1 MSDMLTRVRKVFE
14 DSGLSQTELAK
25 RMEVTPQ
32 YIWKILKKDSEP
44 SDRMILAVIKAFPDI
59 NELWL
64 KTGEGDMLKPRTRE
78 SEIAAIVDQM
88 LDSSD
93 DDIRLRITK
102 VLYSL
107 SESQLETLAQIGRDI
122 FANEKQP

>member
-1 MSDMLTRVRKVFE
+1 MKDRIKQIRKHYDMNQAEFAGDIGVPVSNIQSYETGRRN
-14 DSGLSQTELAK
+14 
-25 RMEVTPQ
+25 P
-32 YIWKILKKDSEP
+32 SEA
-44 SDRMILAVIKAFPDI
+44 SIKLI
-59 NELWL
+59 CSKYSVNERWL
-64 KTGEGDMLKPRTRE
+64 RTGEGDMLKPRTRE

>member
-1 MSDMLTRVRKVFE
+1 MNNRLKEVRAYYNLSMREFAAKLGMTSGAICLLENGDRQISKKFQVSLLSVF
-14 DSGLSQTELAK
+14 
-25 RMEVTPQ
+25 
-32 YIWKILKKDSEP
+32 SE
-44 SDRMILAVIKAFPDI
+44 I
-59 NELWL
+59 NETWFL
-64 KTGEGDMLKPRTRE
+64 TGEGDMLKPKTRE